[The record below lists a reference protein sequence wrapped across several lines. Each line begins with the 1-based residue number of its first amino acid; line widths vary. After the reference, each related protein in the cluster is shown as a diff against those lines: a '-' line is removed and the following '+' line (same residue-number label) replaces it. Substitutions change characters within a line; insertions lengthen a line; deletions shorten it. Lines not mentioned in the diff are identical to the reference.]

1 MLKNLISVHL
11 GRLSAVQ
18 LGLEGGIIGNFIGNS
33 PDWGGMKNR

>member
-1 MLKNLISVHL
+1 MLKNSISIYS

-33 PDWGGMKNR
+33 PDLG